1 MESLL
6 YDAARMR
13 AERIRLQRGLDGAKT
28 HDERNR
34 LGQFATPPELAAEI
48 LQVSK
53 MYREEE
59 KPVCFLEPGFGTGAF
74 FAALQQVFP
83 AHGIKRAQGV
93 EIDPHYGVP
102 ARQLWESTNLDL
114 NVADFTQ
121 LRAPSDERDKA
132 NLLVCNPPYV
142 RHHYLGVSQKRTLQE
157 RAQQVTG
164 IRLNGLAGLYCYFLL
179 ISHNWLAKNGVSCW
193 LIPSE
198 FLDVN
203 YGQEVKRYLLSKVK
217 LLRLHR
223 FDPAN
228 SQFDDALVSSVVVW
242 FRNMLPCQNEVIEF
256 TSGGTLK
263 EPQQRQRIPHSDLR
277 SSAKWS
283 HLFSSKM
290 NHQRPSSDQPILVSD
305 LFRIKRGI
313 ATGANKYFILTP
325 EQIEQHGLP
334 QNLFTPI
341 LPSPRYLSSNE
352 LLADENGVPS
362 NTRNLFLL
370 NCNLPE
376 DQIRR
381 TYPKL
386 WEYLQYGKTEGIDQR
401 YLCRHRSPWY
411 AQEKRPPAPILCT
424 YMGRGER
431 PFRFILNHS
440 SQATAPNVYLML
452 YPKPPLQ
459 QQIQHHPP
467 LLRKIWTTLTQL
479 QPADLIA
486 QGRIYGGGLYK
497 LEPKELGRAALDG
510 YEDHLAEIVAPKAIQ
525 LSLF

>member
-6 YDAARMR
+6 YD
-13 AERIRLQRGLDGAKT
+13 ERIRLQRGLDGAKT

-53 MYREEE
+53 TYRKEE

-83 AHGIKRAQGV
+83 ADGIKRAQGV
-93 EIDPHYGVP
+93 EIDPHYGEP
-102 ARQLWESTNLDL
+102 ARQLWGSTNLDL
-114 NVADFTQ
+114 NVADFTE
-121 LRAPSDERDKA
+121 LLAPSDQRDKA

-157 RAQQVTG
+157 RAQQATG

-179 ISHNWLAKNGVSCW
+179 ISHNWLARNGVSCW

-203 YGQEVKRYLLSKVK
+203 YGQDVKRYLLSKVQ
-217 LLRLHR
+217 LLRVHR
-223 FDPAN
+223 FDPAS

-242 FRNMLPCQNEVIEF
+242 FRNVLPGKDEAVEF

-263 EPQQRQRIPHSDLR
+263 EPQQRQPIPPSQLR
-277 SSAKWS
+277 ASAKWS
-283 HLFSSKM
+283 HLFSTVTHK
-290 NHQRPSSDQPILVSD
+290 RPISDKPILLSD

-325 EQIEQHGLP
+325 QQIQQHGLP
-334 QNLFTPI
+334 QNLFSPI

-352 LLADENGVPS
+352 LLADENGVPC

-370 NCNLPE
+370 NCKLPE

-386 WEYLQYGKTEGIDQR
+386 WEYLQYGKTQGIDQR

-440 SQATAPNVYLML
+440 QATAPNVYLML

-459 QQIQHHPP
+459 QQIQNNPA
-467 LLRKIWTTLTQL
+467 LLRNIWTILCQL
-479 QPADLIA
+479 QPADLIR
-486 QGRIYGGGLYK
+486 QGRVYGGGLYK
-497 LEPKELGRAALDG
+497 LEPKELGRASLDG
-510 YEDHLAEIVAPKAIQ
+510 YDHNLAEIVAPRPIQ

>member
-6 YDAARMR
+6 Y
-13 AERIRLQRGLDGAKT
+13 EQRIRLQRRLDAAKT

-53 MYREEE
+53 MYREEG

-74 FAALQQVFP
+74 FAALQQVF
-83 AHGIKRAQGV
+83 AADGIKSAQGV
-93 EIDPHYGVP
+93 EINPHYGVP

-114 NVADFTQ
+114 KVADFTQ
-121 LRAPSDERDKA
+121 LLAPSDERDKA

-157 RAQQVTG
+157 RAQQATG
-164 IRLNGLAGLYCYFLL
+164 IRLNRMAGLYCYFLL
-179 ISHNWLAKNGVSCW
+179 ISHNWLARNGVGYW

-217 LLRLHR
+217 LLRVHR
-223 FDPAN
+223 FNPAN
-228 SQFDDALVSSVVVW
+228 SQFDDALVSSVVVC
-242 FRNMLPCQNEVIEF
+242 FRNVLPCKDETIQF
-256 TSGGTLK
+256 TSGGSLK
-263 EPQQRQRIPHSDLR
+263 EAQQRQQIPYSDLR
-277 SSAKWS
+277 SSTKWS
-283 HLFSSKM
+283 HLFRSNVNNK
-290 NHQRPSSDQPILVSD
+290 RPISDKAIVLSE

-325 EQIEQHGLP
+325 EQIQQHGLP
-334 QNLFTPI
+334 QKLLTPI
-341 LPSPRYLSSNE
+341 LPSPRYLSTNE

-370 NCNLPE
+370 NCKLPE

-381 TYPKL
+381 TYPAL
-386 WEYLQYGKTEGIDQR
+386 WEYLQYGKRQAIDQR

-411 AQEKRPPAPILCT
+411 AQENRPPAPILCT

-431 PFRFILNHS
+431 PFRFILNQT
-440 SQATAPNVYLML
+440 QATAPNVYLML
-452 YPKPPLQ
+452 YPKPQLQ
-459 QQIQHHPP
+459 QQIQNNPH
-467 LLRKIWTTLTQL
+467 LLSKIWTMLGQL
-479 QPADLIA
+479 QPTDLIE
-486 QGRIYGGGLYK
+486 QGRVYGGGLYK
-497 LEPKELGRAALDG
+497 LEPKELGRASLDG
-510 YEDHLAEIVAPKAIQ
+510 YEQNLAEIVAPRPIQ